1 MLHACVERFDVMG
14 GRGNILGWDGE
25 VNKACIQL
33 LVRAAVGKVLLR
45 RLAAAFDLELLHGC
59 CFTAFMCWIVVK
71 AASMRASPVVL
82 LLCNSD
88 AFPI

>member
-1 MLHACVERFDVMG
+1 
-14 GRGNILGWDGE
+14 
-25 VNKACIQL
+25 
-33 LVRAAVGKVLLR
+33 VLLR